1 MVPKNFRATESK
13 PGNPSTLEK
22 LTREGILKLIGM
34 DGDGI
39 NILKN
44 RAAELKDRKF
54 EERRELEHELLSSE
68 LPEQVGAANWEDDG
82 P

>member
-1 MVPKNFRATESK
+1 MAPKNFRATESK

-39 NILKN
+39 KHFEN
-44 RAAELKDRKF
+44 RVAELKDREF
-54 EERRELEHELLSSE
+54 EERRELEHE
-68 LPEQVGAANWEDDG
+68 
-82 P
+82 

>member
-1 MVPKNFRATESK
+1 
-13 PGNPSTLEK
+13 
-22 LTREGILKLIGM
+22 M